1 MTTPEKLVELSNLE
15 SKFSSKYLRFFRI
28 FLIITILLIILLII
42 SAIGIIFLG
51 LGINWFLFSF
61 DGWLVGL
68 SLIIGLFIL
77 LEIIFYLHCYLLGRK
92 RIKLGKPTPE
102 YIDGKKVIEITFPS
116 GTDGGIYSKTYIEI
130 DNNNILRLKNLMI
143 PPDELW

>member
-1 MTTPEKLVELSNLE
+1 MTTPEKLAEMRNLE
-15 SKFSSKYLRFFRI
+15 NKFSSKYLRFFRL
-28 FLIITILLIILLII
+28 FLFITILLIILLVI

-68 SLIIGLFIL
+68 SLLIGLFIL
-77 LEIIFYLHCYLLGRK
+77 LEIIFYLHTFLLRRK

-102 YIDGKKVIEITFPS
+102 FIDGKKVLEITFPR